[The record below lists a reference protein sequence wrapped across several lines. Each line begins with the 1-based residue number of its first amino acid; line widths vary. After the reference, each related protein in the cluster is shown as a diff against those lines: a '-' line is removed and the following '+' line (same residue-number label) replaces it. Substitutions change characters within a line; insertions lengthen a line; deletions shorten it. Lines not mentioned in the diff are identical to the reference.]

1 MNTAKVQN
9 NPVNPSLEK
18 FNKGFKH
25 FMSIDVQPEQV
36 IFILPNSKRV
46 PDAMAEANKR
56 INEMCLGLETVNTGR
71 LSNTFI
77 VRPINEQSSFE
88 RLSEQFQIVHSEE
101 MEVAGA

>member
-1 MNTAKVQN
+1 MNTAKIQN
-9 NPVNPSLEK
+9 NPVNPSLQK

-56 INEMCLGLETVNTGR
+56 INELCLPLEALAVGR
-71 LSNTFI
+71 LSNNFI

-88 RLSEQFQIVHSEE
+88 RLSEM
-101 MEVAGA
+101 MEVCHA